1 MNDDIWQ
8 QVETLRKEADA
19 LIKEIRKV
27 RKWTKNPKLLT
38 EECEEQLDYLRNL
51 AVHLGNR
58 ISELEAKA
66 CEKEDCKN
74 RIKK

>member
-1 MNDDIWQ
+1 MNEDIWK

-19 LIKEIRKV
+19 LINEIRKV
-27 RKWTKNPKLLT
+27 RKWTKNPKTMT
-38 EECEEQLDYLRNL
+38 EDCEKQLDYLRNL

-58 ISELEAKA
+58 INELEIKA